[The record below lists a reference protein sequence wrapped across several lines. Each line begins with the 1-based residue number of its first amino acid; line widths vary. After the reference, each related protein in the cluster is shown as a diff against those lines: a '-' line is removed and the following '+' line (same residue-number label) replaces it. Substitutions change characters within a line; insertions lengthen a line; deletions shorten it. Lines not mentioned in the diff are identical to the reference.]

1 MSKERILL
9 FTPFYPP
16 YSGGASTF
24 FSNLVDSLSDEFRY
38 VVITSYHRD
47 RPIVTV
53 EDEATIYRVIP
64 RIEWLPFPVR
74 LLIESIPAFF
84 FSLFLLLVKD
94 INLIHSHSTSFAT
107 IGMATSAVVTRQP
120 IIYDCQDEA
129 FPPRLIK
136 TGTTPYLFSC
146 APNIDELL
154 VANGIPEEKIVR
166 VPVSNPPYIRE
177 YIPMD
182 TSDEAELRV
191 IFVGS
196 LRELKG
202 VSLLLEG
209 FRVLASE
216 HDDVELV
223 VVGEGN
229 KEDEISDFVSR
240 HGLSDQVELRGRL
253 SHRDTLAQIAEADVL
268 VLPSRSEGLP
278 RVVTEAL
285 ELGTPVVASRAGSI
299 DEIVTDSDNGLLIE
313 RTADA
318 ISDELERLY
327 HNKELRRSLAEN
339 AKETSKRDWE
349 KAIEAVSEAYNN
361 ASD

>member
-16 YSGGASTF
+16 YAGGASTF
-24 FSNLVDSLSDEFRY
+24 FSNLVDFLSDEFRY
-38 VVITSYHRD
+38 FVITSYHHD
-47 RPIVTV
+47 RPVVTV
-53 EDEATIYRVIP
+53 EDETTIYRVIP

-74 LLIESIPAFF
+74 LLIESVPAFF
-84 FSLFLLLVKD
+84 FGLFLLLAKNID
-94 INLIHSHSTSFAT
+94 LIHSHSTSFAT
-107 IGMATSAVVTRQP
+107 PGMASSAVVTRRP

-136 TGTTPYLFSC
+136 MGITPFWFSC

-154 VANGIPEEKIVR
+154 MTNGIPEEKIVC
-166 VPVSNPPYIRE
+166 VPVSNPPYTRE
-177 YIPMD
+177 YIPTD
-182 TSDEAELRV
+182 ILDECDFRV

-196 LRELKG
+196 FRELKG

-209 FRVLASE
+209 FRLLASN

-223 VVGEGN
+223 MVGEGE
-229 KEDEISDFVSR
+229 KEDEISEFISR
-240 HGLSDQVELRGRL
+240 HGLSDQVELMGRL
-253 SHRDTLAQIAEADVL
+253 SHRDTLAQIAEANVL

-285 ELGTPVVASRAGSI
+285 ELGTPVVASRAGTI
-299 DEIVTDSDNGLLIE
+299 DETVTDGENGLLIE

-318 ISDELERLY
+318 IAGGLERLY
-327 HNKELRRSLAEN
+327 QDEEFERMLAEN

-349 KAIEAVSEAYNN
+349 KVVQVVSNAYIDTSN
-361 ASD
+361 

>member
-1 MSKERILL
+1 MSKKRILL

-38 VVITSYHRD
+38 FVITSYHRD
-47 RPIVTV
+47 RPIVAMKN
-53 EDEATIYRVIP
+53 EATIYRVVP

-74 LLIESIPAFF
+74 LLIESVPAFII
-84 FSLFLLLVKD
+84 SLFLQLDKD
-94 INLIHSHSTSFAT
+94 IDLIHSHSTSFAT
-107 IGMATSAVVTRQP
+107 IGLATSAVLTRQP

-129 FPPRLIK
+129 FPTQLIK
-136 TGTTPYLFSC
+136 TGTTPFWFSC

-154 VANGIPEEKIVR
+154 MENGIPEEKIIR
-166 VPVSNPPYIRE
+166 IPVTNPPYIKE
-177 YIPMD
+177 YTPMG
-182 TSDEAELRV
+182 TSDEGEFRV

-202 VSLLLEG
+202 VSLLVKG
-209 FRVLASE
+209 FRILASD

-223 VVGEGN
+223 IVGEGE
-229 KEDEISDFVSR
+229 EDDKISEFVSR
-240 HGLSDQVELRGRL
+240 HGLSDQIKMKGRL

-285 ELGTPVVASRAGSI
+285 ELGTPVVASRAGAI
-299 DEIVTDSDNGLLIE
+299 DEIVTDGENGLLIE

-318 ISDELERLY
+318 ITDGLERLY
-327 HNKELRRSLAEN
+327 QNKELRRRLAEN
-339 AKETSKRDWE
+339 AKETSEMDWE
-349 KAIEAVSEAYNN
+349 QAVQAVSEAYRD